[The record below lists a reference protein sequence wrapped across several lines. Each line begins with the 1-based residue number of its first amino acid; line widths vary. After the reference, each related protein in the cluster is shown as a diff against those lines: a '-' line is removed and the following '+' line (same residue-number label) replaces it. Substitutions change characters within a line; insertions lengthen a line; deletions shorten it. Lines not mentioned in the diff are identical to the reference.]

1 MPVHAKLFV
10 PQVYWNSRLET
21 EHKRLV
27 DTFKAGQVVVDVM
40 AGIGPF
46 AIPAAQKGCKV
57 SLTVCMSC
65 KSAAPSSHFCCCY
78 VMPKGLQA
86 ALEGQDLPRTC

>member
-1 MPVHAKLFV
+1 MHSGVSHSGLKYNNICGTPASPAPTVIIDIVSLSHLPLFWGV
-10 PQVYWNSRLET
+10 ILKVYWNSRLET

-57 SLTVCMSC
+57 SV
-65 KSAAPSSHFCCCY
+65 
-78 VMPKGLQA
+78 VI
-86 ALEGQDLPRTC
+86 